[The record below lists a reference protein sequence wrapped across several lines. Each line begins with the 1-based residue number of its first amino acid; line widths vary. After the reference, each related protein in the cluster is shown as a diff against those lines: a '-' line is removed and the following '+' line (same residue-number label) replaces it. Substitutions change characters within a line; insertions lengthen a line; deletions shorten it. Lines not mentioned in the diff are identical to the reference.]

1 MDAEIITENVGQ
13 RTIEANLSVA
23 VEQGR
28 IGEGDKDRWRRHYQK
43 VGYEAATRDL
53 ISRKVARAAALSH
66 SRSFSESQW
75 EAYAR
80 ATFITPPSSGYS
92 RSVV

>member
-1 MDAEIITENVGQ
+1 MSTEIMTRDGTPSVV
-13 RTIEANLSVA
+13 EANLALA

-43 VGYEAATRDL
+43 VGYEAATQDL
-53 ISRKVARAAALSH
+53 ISRKIALNAAPAKSY
-66 SRSFSESQW
+66 SEQQW

-80 ATFITPPSSGYS
+80 MTGVIRDWGYS